1 MATLSTLLAAWP
13 KGMWE
18 SLIKIF
24 YNGIPNYVWAIV
36 VFTIVLKLILS
47 PLDYLQRSAA
57 AKTSRMQAYLKP
69 EMDKL
74 AKRYG
79 SNQKVLQQKQA
90 ELYKKNNYNVTGSCL
105 VMMINLILTL
115 VIFFTL
121 YSGLGNISKFKIK
134 DQYQQLQTE
143 YHAVYDAKIDGYV
156 TELSQEAENAGLT
169 EQELLELITPEQ
181 FELAKAEANQ
191 AVSNLYDKIKDNWL
205 WVKNVWRA
213 DTVISVIP
221 SYDEYVGAAGIKY
234 DKKAAD
240 YKTKYEADK
249 AEYDEVMANLTVE
262 YKGGNGYYILPI
274 LAVIVTFLSQFFMRL
289 SQRPPKEKRE
299 LMKKMGEKQSQPAT
313 NWIMMVLMPAMMFFF
328 TMTSSAMFSV
338 YIIIN
343 SLMSTLLTPLCTL
356 IINAVESRKDKKREQ
371 EIRVDYRR

>member
-1 MATLSTLLAAWP
+1 MATLSSLLAAWP

-57 AKTSRMQAYLKP
+57 AKTSRMQTYLKP

-115 VIFFTL
+115 VVFFTL

-134 DQYQQLQTE
+134 DQYEQLKTE
-143 YHAVYDAKIDGYV
+143 YYAVYDAKIDGYV
-156 TELSQEAENAGLT
+156 YDLSQDAANVGLT
-169 EQELLELITPEQ
+169 EQQLLELVTTEQ
-181 FELAKAEANQ
+181 YTIATNEANQ
-191 AVSNLYDKIKDNWL
+191 AVISKYRKIGDSWL

-213 DTVISVIP
+213 DTVVSVIP

-249 AEYDEVMANLTVE
+249 AEYDKVMGKLTLE

-274 LAVIVTFLSQFFMRL
+274 LAVIVTFLSQLFMRL

-299 LMKKMGEKQSQPAT
+299 LMKKMGEKQTQPAT
-313 NWIMMVLMPAMMFFF
+313 NWIMMILMPAMMFLF

-356 IINAVESRKDKKREQ
+356 IINAVEAKKDKKREQ